1 MFDPDQ
7 ELWGGVRFRDEPD
20 PLNVYLLDRNAL
32 PMIAEYRRNG
42 VLLDTDW
49 LRRMDEEVSAE
60 LERIERRLREITGA
74 DFNPASGPQ
83 VRRLLFDQLRLP
95 RQRQTASGED
105 STDNEALKAL
115 AGQHEAV
122 GLLLEWRA
130 ASKLLGTYIRAL
142 PQMAGP
148 DGRVRTRYLY
158 TSTETGRLSSEKPN
172 LQNIPARTKLG
183 LRVRGAFTA
192 GDGMLLVG
200 CDLSQIEVV
209 WAAHLSADERLL
221 EAIARGE
228 DIHTL
233 TALAAF
239 GVGEPERSRILE
251 LSRKSKAEEAGEKVE
266 WTDEERKRWKAF
278 KQEKRLPAKT
288 VTFGILYGQTATGAQ
303 ANIRAQ
309 GGPELSEQQCQRL
322 IDRFFDAYPGIAE
335 WMELQKRR
343 ALETGKVWDAFGRV
357 RRVTGAL
364 STLKRIRAKA
374 LREAGNMPIQS
385 SAQGMI
391 KLCMAESMEMVNRLR
406 QAGLRVLPLLQIHD
420 ELIFEV
426 DEREAGEFGQLL
438 REIFRN
444 CCRLRVAHDASC
456 SLGKRWNELK

>member
-1 MFDPDQ
+1 MFDPEQ

-42 VLLDTDW
+42 VLLDADW

-60 LERIERRLREITGA
+60 LERIERRLREIAGA

-95 RQRQTASGED
+95 RQRQTAGGED

-115 AGQHEAV
+115 AGRHEAV
-122 GLLLEWRA
+122 GLLLDWRA

-183 LRVRGAFTA
+183 LRVRGAFIA
-192 GDGMLLVG
+192 GDGMLLAG

-221 EAIARGE
+221 DAIARGE

-239 GVGEPERSRILE
+239 GVREPERSRILE
-251 LSRKSKAEEAGEKVE
+251 LSRRAG
-266 WTDEERKRWKAF
+266 RKR
-278 KQEKRLPAKT
+278 R
-288 VTFGILYGQTATGAQ
+288 
-303 ANIRAQ
+303 
-309 GGPELSEQQCQRL
+309 
-322 IDRFFDAYPGIAE
+322 
-335 WMELQKRR
+335 M
-343 ALETGKVWDAFGRV
+343 RV
-357 RRVTGAL
+357 RRSNGPTRSAGSGSSSSRRRGFRPRRLPSASSTG
-364 STLKRIRAKA
+364 R
-374 LREAGNMPIQS
+374 
-385 SAQGMI
+385 
-391 KLCMAESMEMVNRLR
+391 RLR
-406 QAGLRVLPLLQIHD
+406 ARRPTSGRRAD
-420 ELIFEV
+420 
-426 DEREAGEFGQLL
+426 R
-438 REIFRN
+438 
-444 CCRLRVAHDASC
+444 S
-456 SLGKRWNELK
+456 